1 MTLNSIQ
8 VNKVSNIFD
17 YANFCLHITCNL
29 KQKVIRM
36 FLKP

>member
-8 VNKVSNIFD
+8 VNKVSNIVD
-17 YANFCLHITCNL
+17 YANFCLHIMCNL
-29 KQKVIRM
+29 KQKVNKI